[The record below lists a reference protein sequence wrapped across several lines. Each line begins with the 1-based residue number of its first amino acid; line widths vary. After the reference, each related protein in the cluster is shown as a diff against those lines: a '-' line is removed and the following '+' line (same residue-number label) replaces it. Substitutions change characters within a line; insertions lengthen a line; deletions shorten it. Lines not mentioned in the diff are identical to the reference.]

1 MPSIILLSVLF
12 GSPWCPETTI
22 RYLSFLFCISLSF
35 FRICLAYLSI
45 SACLDKSTSPQSFAA
60 KQYFAMLLP
69 IMMTFLFSSLPN
81 SAIVFSLAMWLAN
94 VVSMSPFPLLSMSI
108 RTSLSMSFAT
118 CSLGVFRCSA
128 EYRQSCISASTPLS
142 PKFL

>member
-1 MPSIILLSVLF
+1 MS
-12 GSPWCPETTI
+12 
-22 RYLSFLFCISLSF
+22 LSFL
-35 FRICLAYLSI
+35 RICLAYFSI
-45 SACLDKSTSPQSFAA
+45 SACFDKSTSPISFAA
-60 KQYFAMLLP
+60 LQYFAMLLP
-69 IMMTFLFSSLPN
+69 IMMTFLLSIFPN
-81 SAIVFSLAMWLAN
+81 SVIVLSLAMWLAN

-108 RTSLSMSFAT
+108 STSLSMSFAT